1 MELADA
7 TEALS
12 SLEGRT
18 VLVTGA
24 GGGMGRATSL
34 RAAAAGAYVVATDVE
49 GQDKTALLIH
59 ERGGQAEA
67 HTLDVTDPHAWESVT
82 KTIMER
88 RGGLDGLANIAGMVD
103 RVDSLLDQTV
113 AGWDRAIEVDL
124 KGTWLGMRAVLPHMI
139 AGGGG
144 SIVNTSS
151 IAALVGIPNM
161 TAYSASKGGVIA
173 ITRQAAVEYA
183 RQHVRVNAVAPG
195 VVNTRMLSDV
205 TEEFIEG
212 LKAAIPAG
220 RVAEPA
226 EVARLFVYLL
236 SPASDFI
243 TAQVIPIDGGITAQ

>member
-1 MELADA
+1 
-7 TEALS
+7 
-12 SLEGRT
+12 
-18 VLVTGA
+18 
-24 GGGMGRATSL
+24 
-34 RAAAAGAYVVATDVE
+34 
-49 GQDKTALLIH
+49 
-59 ERGGQAEA
+59 
-67 HTLDVTDPHAWESVT
+67 
-82 KTIMER
+82 
-88 RGGLDGLANIAGMVD
+88 
-103 RVDSLLDQTV
+103 
-113 AGWDRAIEVDL
+113 
-124 KGTWLGMRAVLPHMI
+124 MRAVLPHMI